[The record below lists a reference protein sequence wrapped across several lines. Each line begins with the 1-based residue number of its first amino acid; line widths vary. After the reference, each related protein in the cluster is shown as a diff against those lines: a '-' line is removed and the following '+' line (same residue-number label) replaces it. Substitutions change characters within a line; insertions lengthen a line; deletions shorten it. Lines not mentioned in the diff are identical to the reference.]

1 MSLSLSSTSDVI
13 TFDQNWCHLYSIS
26 ARGKDDTQIRG
37 IGLIVHEI
45 SMKMLRNL
53 SEKLRG
59 KFLSTTHAT
68 CGYSMPK
75 IAYLGDAFS
84 EIFEQEASPV
94 EGQSM
99 TSKK

>member
-1 MSLSLSSTSDVI
+1 
-13 TFDQNWCHLYSIS
+13 
-26 ARGKDDTQIRG
+26 
-37 IGLIVHEI
+37 
-45 SMKMLRNL
+45 MKN
-53 SEKLRG
+53 SG
-59 KFLSTTHAT
+59 KFLFTTHAT

-99 TSKK
+99 TSKKNKKRRKRQPKKEKNLRNEKPKDIIARSLSRPKTISKF